1 MLASK
6 FIETEL
12 NAYITNQRLI
22 PQDNLVR
29 LIAKAFEAYDEYK
42 RLVSSDIKIQ
52 GYAKDHNSNPKGF
65 INVGHS
71 LTELNPR
78 INQRLDQIDNNLYS
92 CPDLDQDKTDP
103 VYKIT
108 KINGQDI

>member
-42 RLVSSDIKIQ
+42 RLVSTDIKIQ
-52 GYAKDHNSNPKGF
+52 GYAKEGLLVP
-65 INVGHS
+65 
-71 LTELNPR
+71 LNPR
-78 INQRLDQIDNNLYS
+78 INQRLDKLDKELYS
-92 CPDLDQDKTDP
+92 NPDLDQDFSDP
-103 VYKIT
+103 CSI
-108 KINGQDI
+108 GFMD